1 MIKRFALV
9 FMALLLH
16 IATIKASAIDDIIE
30 FCQLPKSVYGICI
43 DYCQV
48 DKNKLTFVCHID
60 KESDSYRAYL
70 KMIGSTD
77 SESIKQNIEDAYE
90 QNGGSIN
97 TQNINLYGTPQ
108 DETWILYMLFKSQMV
123 ADIGQFIYY
132 HKMGNE
138 LRLNKV
144 SLLFNIKGT
153 GILHGTPNK
162 IIHRISFDMN
172 DFNEVATIKK
182 FGGNVDEVMK
192 EKYTMLRGI
201 RLNQKALPTQAGWGI
216 TLDSIKIKNNT
227 ITYCSLVSDIVA
239 NTTSI
244 ENMKGTIRQMQLN
257 MDAIIDKEKLKK
269 AKGFPLLNIK
279 MRYEWYRKSNKAKVA
294 SVTFAYP
301 SLEILDVWPDSIKSE
316 ESTIAYTSEEGET
329 RNIPICLYDPVDL
342 GVSVNWSSMN
352 LGADK
357 VDECGG
363 LFGCGDI
370 TGNLRS
376 RDSVDYYIPDTIKCI
391 KGNPLYDIVR
401 CIKGEWWHMPSAEE
415 WKELLNSAIVV
426 QTTYKGVSGYKII
439 GTNGSAIFLPKNG
452 FRDGEKEFYKG
463 TYGVY
468 WSSDISKKP
477 NCNEYLY
484 MDKDFKM
491 IDSCPRWRGMSVRP
505 VREY

>member
-1 MIKRFALV
+1 M
-9 FMALLLH
+9 
-16 IATIKASAIDDIIE
+16 
-30 FCQLPKSVYGICI
+30 
-43 DYCQV
+43 
-48 DKNKLTFVCHID
+48 
-60 KESDSYRAYL
+60 
-70 KMIGSTD
+70 
-77 SESIKQNIEDAYE
+77 
-90 QNGGSIN
+90 
-97 TQNINLYGTPQ
+97 YGTPH

-123 ADIGQFIYY
+123 TDIGQFIYY
-132 HKMGNE
+132 HKIGNE
-138 LRLNKV
+138 LRQNKV
-144 SLLFNIKGT
+144 RLWFNIKGT
-153 GILHGTPNK
+153 GVLRSTPNK

-172 DFNEVATIKK
+172 DFDEVATINK
-182 FGGNVDEVMK
+182 FGGNVNEVMK

-301 SLEILDVWPDSIKSE
+301 SLEILNAWPDSIKSE
-316 ESTIAYTSEEGET
+316 EPTIAYTSEESET

-370 TGNLRS
+370 TGKLRS

-391 KGNPLYDIVR
+391 KGNPSYDIVR

-415 WKELLNSAIVV
+415 WNELLNSAIVV

-439 GTNGSAIFLPKNG
+439 GTNGCAIFLPKNG

-505 VREY
+505 VCEY